1 MLSATQ
7 FIVPIARPEAPIEV
21 FQLTEVTPTLSA
33 ANPWSEMA
41 LADVAMMLD
50 PG

>member
-1 MLSATQ
+1 MLRATQ
-7 FIVPIARPEAPIEV
+7 VIVPTALPDVPVEL
-21 FQLTEVTPTLSA
+21 FQVTEVTPTLSA

-41 LADVAMMLD
+41 VAVVETMLD

>member
-1 MLSATQ
+1 MIPATQ
-7 FIVPIARPEAPIEV
+7 LMVPISRPEAPIEV
-21 FQLTEVTPTLSA
+21 FHVTEVTPTLSA
-33 ANPWSEMA
+33 ANPWSEME